1 MEIAG
6 HDAEL
11 PEIRQ
16 RARYFAGLVGVMFL
30 ALCVRL
36 FYLQVVE
43 GDTYYKVTADSIVR
57 TAELPAMRGE
67 IKDCKGRVL
76 ATTRPSYDVY
86 VSPDQIT
93 AEAYARLRVALGPEA
108 DALPTLESLQRQG
121 RKAPDKS
128 LLVAEDIAR
137 DAMASLE
144 TELDNPGL
152 KIVAAPRRHYPLGTV
167 AAHALGYM
175 NEVSADEVR
184 GRKDEGYRSGDL
196 IGRTG
201 LERQWEPYL
210 RGSKGFEKVVVD
222 RRGLRRSD
230 LRVQD
235 LVEGPTRQDPVPGSN
250 VVLTLD
256 ADLQRITERAMRNT
270 RASAVVVLEVETGR
284 ILAMA
289 SRPTFDPNVMSGKL
303 SDDAEARILSDR
315 LHPFRDK
322 ALSEVYNPGSTFK
335 VISAL
340 AGLEERLITADDKV
354 RCGGFIELGR
364 RRFRCTHT
372 HGVVT
377 LRSAIVQSC
386 NVYFYELGARPGML
400 NRLARFATEFGL
412 GAPAGLGLN
421 GEQPGFVPTEEW
433 HRAQTAKDP
442 TQGNVIGHALNTA
455 IGEGATRVTVL
466 QMALLYAAVAN
477 GGKLWLPQIV
487 ERIES
492 PAGQVMESFPPRAR
506 RDVSVSA
513 ESLTFVRR
521 ALVGVVNESNGTA
534 YRARSS
540 KVEMAGKTGTS
551 QVQRAGR
558 KRGEDPPLPYELV
571 DHAWFAGFAPVANP
585 RIAFAVMVEHGGF
598 GGEAAAPIASE
609 IVDGYFDQNGAVAG
623 PSPRPRP
630 GGPGR
635 GRGRVQPSRVPG
647 ENGTTAP
654 LRQHSYRAARPD

>member
-11 PEIRQ
+11 PEIRH
-16 RARYFAGLVGVMFL
+16 RTKYFAGGVVLVFL

-43 GDTYYKVTADSIVR
+43 GDTFYKVTADSIIR

-67 IKDCKGRVL
+67 IKDHKGRVL

-86 VSPDQIT
+86 VLPAEIT
-93 AEAYARLRVALGPEA
+93 PEVYGRLRSALGAQA
-108 DALPTLESLQRQG
+108 DALPTLDSLKG
-121 RKAPDKS
+121 DTPAPRDKTV
-128 LLVAEDIAR
+128 LVAEDIPR

-144 TELDNPGL
+144 TDIENPGL
-152 KIVAAPRRHYPLGTV
+152 KIVTAPRRHYPQGTL

-175 NEVSADEVR
+175 NEVSAEEVR
-184 GRKDEGYRSGDL
+184 VRQDEGYKPGDL

-210 RGSKGFEKVVVD
+210 RGTKGFEKVVVD
-222 RRGLRRSD
+222 KRGLRRSD
-230 LRVQD
+230 LRVQE
-235 LVEGPTRQDPVPGSN
+235 LVEGPTRVDPVPGNN

-303 SDDAEARILSDR
+303 SADAEARILSDR

-322 ALSEVYNPGSTFK
+322 ALSEIYNPGSTFK
-335 VISAL
+335 AVSTL
-340 AGLEERLITADDKV
+340 AGLDEKVITPDDRV
-354 RCGGFIELGR
+354 RCGGYIELGR
-364 RRFRCTHT
+364 RRFRCTHV
-372 HGVVT
+372 HGMVN
-377 LRSAIVQSC
+377 LRSAVVQSC

-400 NRLARFATEFGL
+400 NRLARFATELGL

-433 HRAQTAKDP
+433 HRAQAAKDP

-466 QMALLYAAVAN
+466 QMALLYAAIAN
-477 GGKLWLPQIV
+477 GGRLWLPQVV

-492 PAGQVMESFPPRAR
+492 PSGQVMEEFPPRVR
-506 RDVSVSA
+506 RDVAVTA
-513 ESLTFVRR
+513 ESLTFLRK
-521 ALVGVVNESNGTA
+521 AMVGVVNESNGTA

-540 KVEMAGKTGTS
+540 KVEIAGKTGTAQAQGS
-551 QVQRAGR
+551 AR
-558 KRGEDPPLPYELV
+558 KHGEDPPLPFESFN
-571 DHAWFAGFAPVANP
+571 HAWFAGFAPASNP
-585 RIAFAVMVEHGGF
+585 RIAFAVLVEHGGY
-598 GGEAAAPIASE
+598 GGEVAAPIATE
-609 IVDGYFDQNGAVAG
+609 IVDGYFDDVLHLVTG
-623 PSPRPRP
+623 PERESPRL
-630 GGPGR
+630 
-635 GRGRVQPSRVPG
+635 S
-647 ENGTTAP
+647 
-654 LRQHSYRAARPD
+654 RQHGGEPRTREAD

>member
-11 PEIRQ
+11 PEIRH
-16 RARYFAGLVGVMFL
+16 RARYFAGAVGVVFL
-30 ALCVRL
+30 CLCARL

-43 GDTYYKVTADSIVR
+43 GDSFYKVTADSIVR

-67 IKDCKGRVL
+67 IKDHKGRVL

-86 VSPDQIT
+86 VSPDQLT
-93 AEAYARLRVALGPEA
+93 PEVYARLRAALGPEA
-108 DALPTLESLQRQG
+108 EGLPTLDSLRADE
-121 RKAPDKS
+121 RTARDKTV
-128 LLVAEDIAR
+128 LVAEDIPR

-152 KIVAAPRRHYPLGTV
+152 KIVAAPRRHYPQATL
-167 AAHALGYM
+167 AAHILGYM
-175 NEVSADEVR
+175 NEVSAEEVR
-184 GRKDEGYRSGDL
+184 ARQDEGYRPSDL

-210 RGSKGFEKVVVD
+210 RGSKGFEKQVVD

-235 LVEGPTRQDPVPGSN
+235 LVEGPTRVEPVPGNN
-250 VVLTLD
+250 VILTLD
-256 ADLQRITERAMRNT
+256 ADLQRITERAMRKT
-270 RASAVVVLEVETGR
+270 RAAAVVVLEVETGR
-284 ILAMA
+284 ILSIA
-289 SRPTFDPNVMSGKL
+289 SRPTFDPNLMSGKL
-303 SDDAEARILSDR
+303 SQDTEARLLSDR

-335 VISAL
+335 AISTL
-340 AGLEERLITADDKV
+340 AGLEEKLITPDDRV
-354 RCGGFIELGR
+354 RCGGYIELGK
-364 RRFRCTHT
+364 RRFRCTHV
-372 HGVVT
+372 HGVVN
-377 LRSAIVQSC
+377 LRSAVVQSC

-433 HRAQTAKDP
+433 HRAQAAKDP

-466 QMALLYAAVAN
+466 QMALVYAAIAN
-477 GGKLWLPQIV
+477 GGRLWLPQIV

-492 PAGQVMESFPPRAR
+492 SAGQVMEEFPPRAR

-513 ESLTFVRR
+513 ESLTFLRK
-521 ALVGVVNESNGTA
+521 ALFGVVNESNGTA

-540 KVEMAGKTGTS
+540 KVEFAGKTGTS
-551 QVQRAGR
+551 QVQRTPR
-558 KRGEDPPLPYELV
+558 KHGEDPPLPYETV
-571 DHAWFAGFAPVANP
+571 DHAWFAGFAPAVKP
-585 RIAFAVMVEHGGF
+585 RIAFAVLVEHGGF

-609 IVDGYFDQNGAVAG
+609 IVDGYFDTVLPAG
-623 PSPRPRP
+623 DREPPRLSRQ
-630 GGPGR
+630 
-635 GRGRVQPSRVPG
+635 QPHP
-647 ENGTTAP
+647 AP
-654 LRQHSYRAARPD
+654 PVHETEAD

>member
-67 IKDCKGRVL
+67 IKDSKGRVL

-93 AEAYARLRVALGPEA
+93 PEVYARLRVALGPDA
-108 DALPTLESLQRQG
+108 DTLPTLESLHGQG
-121 RKAPDKS
+121 RKAPDKW

-144 TELDNPGL
+144 TEIDNPGL
-152 KIVAAPRRHYPLGTV
+152 KIIAAPRRHYPLGTV

-303 SDDAEARILSDR
+303 STDAEARILSDR

-340 AGLEERLITADDKV
+340 AGLEEKLITPDDKA

-372 HGVVT
+372 HGVVS

-433 HRAQTAKDP
+433 HRAQAAKDP

-492 PAGQVMESFPPRAR
+492 PTGQVMESFPPRAR

-540 KVEMAGKTGTS
+540 NVEMAGKTGTS
-551 QVQRAGR
+551 QVQRGAR
-558 KRGEDPPLPYELV
+558 KRGEDPPLAYELV
-571 DHAWFAGFAPVANP
+571 DHAWFAGFAPATNP

-623 PSPRPRP
+623 PSPRPLP

-635 GRGRVQPSRVPG
+635 GRGQARPG
-647 ENGTTAP
+647 
-654 LRQHSYRAARPD
+654 YRAARPD